1 MEGRRTRL
9 REYQRERRKFACVS
23 YTLTLMWL
31 LVALIQW
38 ALVSIIADINAVF
51 IKFYWISLIFFF
63 VAMVLVTAFIFFEK
77 LRAVT
82 CLNWLICLLIVEF
95 VIVGIFTLAALT
107 HWLEMVVWFFFCV
120 FLLFVFI
127 LIGSIIPHD
136 LTLDVVILFV
146 LAFIFLIITV
156 FFAMISILVKMPNT
170 FIVYQVF
177 ITIVVLLF
185 VMYHAQTING
195 GRYAEMR
202 LNDYLLAALIL
213 FHDFIII
220 FLLTFFQ
227 QLVIKF
233 VAGPIT
239 TTTENIDKRAVSY
252 FEPIIG
258 PVSEDFIDDD
268 DGITAAF
275 GNTTTTK

>member
-1 MEGRRTRL
+1 
-9 REYQRERRKFACVS
+9 
-23 YTLTLMWL
+23 MWL
-31 LVALIQW
+31 LVALVQW

-51 IKFYWISLIFFF
+51 IEFYWISLLFFF
-63 VAMVLVTAFIFFEK
+63 VAMVLVTVFIFFEN

-107 HWLEMVVWFFFCV
+107 HWLEMVMWFFFCV

-127 LIGSIIPHD
+127 LIGSIIPINTLIRRKPSPLKAFSLPQHD

-177 ITIVVLLF
+177 ITIVVLL
-185 VMYHAQTING
+185 
-195 GRYAEMR
+195 
-202 LNDYLLAALIL
+202 
-213 FHDFIII
+213 I
-220 FLLTFFQ
+220 FS
-227 QLVIKF
+227 
-233 VAGPIT
+233 
-239 TTTENIDKRAVSY
+239 RS
-252 FEPIIG
+252 
-258 PVSEDFIDDD
+258 SSRSS
-268 DGITAAF
+268 
-275 GNTTTTK
+275 